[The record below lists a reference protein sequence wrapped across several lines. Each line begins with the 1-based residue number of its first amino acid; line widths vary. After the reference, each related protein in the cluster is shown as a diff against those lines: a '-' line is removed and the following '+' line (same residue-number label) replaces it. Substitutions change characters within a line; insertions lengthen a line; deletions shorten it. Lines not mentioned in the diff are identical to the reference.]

1 MRHATRRLLAL
12 AAGIAIAL
20 AATAAVLAEGP
31 NPLDKLFTGE
41 SIVVPAGTTVDHDL
55 YAFGNDVTIAGT
67 VNGDLVTAAARVVIN
82 GTVTG
87 DVFAAG
93 SEVSMTGTV
102 GGDFRAAGAQIRI
115 DGQVAEDAAVLGSDL
130 LLGSAG
136 RVREDVL
143 FAATDV
149 VLEGDVTGGIAG
161 TATDYR
167 RRGKVGGIEQ
177 VTLASPPDLPA
188 ADRTAALAIDALRQY
203 IVVVLVGLAFLRFAP
218 RLFRASIERV
228 RRQPLTASGVGVIAL
243 LAYVAALLGL
253 LVLMLI
259 VGLIFGQ
266 LDFGGVV
273 AIDIVGTVVAGL
285 GLTLGV
291 VVFAAFIAD
300 AIVGMAIGRLIAISG
315 GPWADTIRLAIGAA
329 MVVVVTSFPGV
340 GGFVKLLV
348 VLVALGAFCNDL
360 WDQRKQRRT
369 ATPAIHPVT
378 APGEPAT

>member
-1 MRHATRRLLAL
+1 MRQATRRLFAL
-12 AAGIAIAL
+12 AAGIVVAL
-20 AATAAVLAEGP
+20 GATFTVLAQGP
-31 NPLDKLFTGE
+31 NPLDKLLTGE
-41 SIVVPAGTTVDHDL
+41 TVVVPAGTTVDHDV
-55 YAFGNDVTIAGT
+55 YAFGSTITIAGT
-67 VNGDLVTAAARVVIN
+67 VNGDLVAAAARVVIN

-93 SEVSMTGTV
+93 SEVIMTGAV

-136 RVREDVL
+136 RVQEDVL

-149 VLEGDVTGGIAG
+149 ILEGDVAGGIAG

-167 RRGKVGGIEQ
+167 RRGNVGGTEQ
-177 VTLASPPDLPA
+177 VTLASPPDQPA

-218 RLFRASIERV
+218 RLFWGSVERV
-228 RRQPLTASGVGVIAL
+228 RRQPLAASGVGVIAL
-243 LAYVAALLGL
+243 LGYVAALIGL
-253 LVLMLI
+253 IVLMLI
-259 VGLIFGQ
+259 VGLVFGQ
-266 LDFGGVV
+266 LDFSGVV

-291 VVFAAFIAD
+291 IVFAAFVAD
-300 AIVGMAIGRLIAISG
+300 AIVGMAIGRLIAISD
-315 GPWADTIRLAIGAA
+315 GPWADAIRLSIGAA

-340 GGFVKLLV
+340 GGIVKLLV
-348 VLVALGAFCNDL
+348 ILVALGAFCNDL
-360 WDQRKQRRT
+360 WDQRRQRRLA
-369 ATPAIHPVT
+369 ATPVPPV
-378 APGEPAT
+378 AA